1 MKKNKKYFW
10 VVLLLM
16 LAFLASCADDSPVSS
31 LEEEI
36 ADDIYDV
43 KEEINQDEDKYSSSA
58 YWQSEKEACYYGT
71 SYESDSWCCSNFG
84 YQCSY
89 SSSSYYYGNSYYSSS
104 SYASESEKCRLG
116 TSSYSDSYCC
126 SYYGYQCSYS
136 SSSYTSESEKCR
148 LGSSSYSNSYCCSY
162 YGYQCGIAESKTMVF
177 TLTRYEQKTSGWD
190 GLQNA
195 GDPEV
200 YFNIYTYSE
209 GVSAQTLKTGVML
222 DRSDL
227 TYWTGEKTTTLELIQ
242 GIDSLKVCP
251 HIIDEDMSAH
261 DDYSSGYCYSINK
274 VGTIKDYDDV
284 IEQSDYKNTDASLEW
299 EWYLY

>member
-1 MKKNKKYFW
+1 
-10 VVLLLM
+10 M

-43 KEEINQDEDKYSSSA
+43 KEEINQDEAKYSSSA

-84 YQCSY
+84 YQCSNSSSSYYYGNSYY

-104 SYASESEKCRLG
+104 SSKK
-116 TSSYSDSYCC
+116 
-126 SYYGYQCSYS
+126 YS
-136 SSSYTSESEKCR
+136 SSSSVSESEKCR

-227 TYWTGEKTTTLELIQ
+227 TYWTGEKTTTLKLIQ

>member
-1 MKKNKKYFW
+1 MKKNTIISW
-10 VVLLLM
+10 VVSALTFTFLM
-16 LAFLASCADDSPVSS
+16 ACADESPVSS

-36 ADDIYDV
+36 ADDKYDIQT
-43 KEEINQDEDKYSSSA
+43 EINSDKNNYYSSSSLIA
-58 YWQSEKEACYYGT
+58 AEEACYYGT
-71 SYESDSWCCSNFG
+71 SNKSDSWCCSNFG

-89 SSSSYYYGNSYYSSS
+89 SSSSYYYDNSYYSSS
-104 SYASESEKCRLG
+104 SSKKYSSSSYVSESEKCRLG
-116 TSSYSDSYCC
+116 TSSYSD
-126 SYYGYQCSYS
+126 
-136 SSSYTSESEKCR
+136 
-148 LGSSSYSNSYCCSY
+148 SYCCSY

-209 GVSAQTLKTGVML
+209 GESAQTLKTGVML

-227 TYWTGEKTTTLELIQ
+227 TYWTGEKTTTLKLIQ

-251 HIIDEDMSAH
+251 HIIDEDISAH

>member
-1 MKKNKKYFW
+1 MKKNKNISW
-10 VVLLLM
+10 VVSLLM

-71 SYESDSWCCSNFG
+71 SYESDSWCCANFG
-84 YQCSY
+84 YQCSN

-104 SYASESEKCRLG
+104 SSKKYSSSSYYYSNSYSSSSVSESEKCRLG
-116 TSSYSDSYCC
+116 TSSYSD
-126 SYYGYQCSYS
+126 
-136 SSSYTSESEKCR
+136 
-148 LGSSSYSNSYCCSY
+148 SYCCSY

-200 YFNIYTYSE
+200 YFYIYTYSE

-222 DRSDL
+222 NRSDL
-227 TYWTGEKTTTLELIQ
+227 TYWTGESTTTLKLIQ
-242 GIDSLKVCP
+242 GVDSIKVCP
-251 HIIDEDMSAH
+251 YITDEDLELH

>member
-84 YQCSY
+84 YQCSN

-104 SYASESEKCRLG
+104 SSKKYSSSSYVSESEKCRLG
-116 TSSYSDSYCC
+116 T
-126 SYYGYQCSYS
+126 
-136 SSSYTSESEKCR
+136 
-148 LGSSSYSNSYCCSY
+148 SSYSNSYCCSY

-200 YFNIYTYSE
+200 YFYIYTYSE

-222 DRSDL
+222 NRSDL
-227 TYWTGEKTTTLELIQ
+227 TYWTGEITTTLKLIQ
-242 GIDSLKVCP
+242 GVDSIKVCP
-251 HIIDEDMSAH
+251 YITDEDLELH

>member
-1 MKKNKKYFW
+1 
-10 VVLLLM
+10 M

-84 YQCSY
+84 YQCSN

-104 SYASESEKCRLG
+104 SYYYGNSYSSSSVSESEKCRLG
-116 TSSYSDSYCC
+116 TSSKSD
-126 SYYGYQCSYS
+126 
-136 SSSYTSESEKCR
+136 
-148 LGSSSYSNSYCCSY
+148 SYCCSY

-200 YFNIYTYSE
+200 YFYIYTYSE

-222 DRSDL
+222 NRSDL
-227 TYWTGEKTTTLELIQ
+227 TYWTGEITTTLKLIQ
-242 GIDSLKVCP
+242 GVDSIKVCP
-251 HIIDEDMSAH
+251 YITDEDLELH

>member
-1 MKKNKKYFW
+1 MKKNKIISW
-10 VVLLLM
+10 VVSALTFTFLM
-16 LAFLASCADDSPVSS
+16 ACADESPVSS
-31 LEEEI
+31 LEEE
-36 ADDIYDV
+36 YH
-43 KEEINQDEDKYSSSA
+43 YSSSSSCTSITDCA
-58 YWQSEKEACYYGT
+58 DAGT
-71 SYESDSWCCSNFG
+71 RPPG
-84 YQCSY
+84 YSSSSKKY
-89 SSSSYYYGNSYYSSS
+89 SSSSYV
-104 SYASESEKCRLG
+104 SESEKCRLG

-136 SSSYTSESEKCR
+136 SSSYVSESEKCR
-148 LGSSSYSNSYCCSY
+148 LGTSSYSDSYCCSY

-200 YFNIYTYSE
+200 YFYIYTYSE

-222 DRSDL
+222 NRSDL
-227 TYWTGEKTTTLELIQ
+227 TYWTGEITTTLKLIQ
-242 GIDSLKVCP
+242 GVDSIKVCP
-251 HIIDEDMSAH
+251 YITDEDLELH

>member
-1 MKKNKKYFW
+1 MKKNKIISW
-10 VVLLLM
+10 VVSALTFTFLM
-16 LAFLASCADDSPVSS
+16 ACADESPVSS
-31 LEEEI
+31 LEEE
-36 ADDIYDV
+36 YH
-43 KEEINQDEDKYSSSA
+43 YSSS
-58 YWQSEKEACYYGT
+58 SSCT
-71 SYESDSWCCSNFG
+71 SIIDCVDSATRPFG
-84 YQCSY
+84 YSSSSKKY
-89 SSSSYYYGNSYYSSS
+89 SSSSYV
-104 SYASESEKCRLG
+104 SESEKCRLG
-116 TSSYSDSYCC
+116 TSSYSD
-126 SYYGYQCSYS
+126 
-136 SSSYTSESEKCR
+136 
-148 LGSSSYSNSYCCSY
+148 SYCCSY

-200 YFNIYTYSE
+200 YFYIYTYSE

-222 DRSDL
+222 NRSDL
-227 TYWTGEKTTTLELIQ
+227 TYWTGEITTTLKLIQ
-242 GIDSLKVCP
+242 GVDSIKVCP
-251 HIIDEDMSAH
+251 YITDEDLELH